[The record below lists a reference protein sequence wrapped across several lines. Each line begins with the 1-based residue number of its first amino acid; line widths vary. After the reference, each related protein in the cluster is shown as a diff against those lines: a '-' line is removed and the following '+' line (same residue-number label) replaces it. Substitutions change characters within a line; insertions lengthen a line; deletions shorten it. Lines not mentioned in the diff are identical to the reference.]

1 MDSFCLRCGKFIEN
15 HGGICK
21 DCQNIVTLFKIPFL
35 DNTSNKFYNIKS
47 ESKCR
52 SSRYM
57 QVLPY
62 WLELSQIGRLSD
74 NKIIELVHANGF
86 DKDGLSLEAVK
97 EDIAYLE
104 ANSKG
109 KSSDKGN
116 VCNVAD
122 LQTWDVIYLGND
134 WYGNMSWLVLSKK
147 GNRVELIALDHQ
159 ETVYYDRIRE
169 RLQDQFSPINFEY
182 QEKDKFR
189 IKYVRLPIIEEIH
202 IVNKYL
208 NINLFCDCWI
218 QDNLLRYKYIDNY
231 GYLMD
236 RIHIIGFKKAKL
248 YSVLEM
254 DICGDVAVKYRG
266 SLKDVYEK
274 NKLEFT

>member
-1 MDSFCLRCGKFIEN
+1 MEN
-15 HGGICK
+15 HEGICK

-62 WLELSQIGRLSD
+62 WVELSQIGRLSD
-74 NKIIELVHANGF
+74 NKIIELVHSNGF

-122 LQTWDVIYLGND
+122 LQTWDVIYLGNGR
-134 WYGNMSWLVLSKK
+134 YGNISWLVLSKN

-169 RLQDQFSPINFEY
+169 RLQDQFSPINFQY
-182 QEKDKFR
+182 QGKDKFR
-189 IKYVRLPIIEEIH
+189 IKYVRLPIVEEIY
-202 IVNKYL
+202 IAGKYL

-218 QDNLLRYKYIDNY
+218 QDKLLRYKYMDNY
-231 GYLMD
+231 GYVMD
-236 RIHIIGFKKAKL
+236 RIDIIRFKKAKL
-248 YSVLEM
+248 YPVLEM
-254 DICGDVAVKYRG
+254 EICGNVAVNRG
-266 SLKDVYEK
+266 SLQEVYKKD
-274 NKLEFT
+274 KL